1 MSGKKAFKPK
11 ARRPR
16 GFEDKPASVLRAEFR
31 LIEAAVKVYDAW
43 GFEPLQTPAFEYA
56 DALGKFLPDEERP
69 NEGVFALEDDDGQWM
84 ALRYDLTAPLAR
96 FAAENFQDLA
106 KPFRRYQYGDVW
118 RNEKPGPGRF
128 RQFVQCDADTVGAA
142 GPAADAEMIALA
154 SEVMRA
160 AGLRSDI
167 ETPMD
172 GLQSE
177 YVIRVNDRRLLD
189 GVLQKLGAASD
200 ESRLRV
206 LRAIDKF
213 DRLGW
218 EGVALLLGNGREDAS
233 GDFTEGAGLDPQQI
247 GTVRNYLTASFLGGI
262 FYGDDPQPNDELFNE
277 NALVYLGNQFGDTKI
292 GCSAIK
298 ALEAIYECLA
308 ALKVPNRA
316 WQIDTSI
323 VRGLGYY
330 TGTVFEAELLA
341 TAKYADGRK
350 MQFGSVGGGGR
361 YDDLVARFTGQ
372 LVPATGFSFG
382 VSRFA
387 AALAALERGVAEG
400 AEPLV
405 IVLNLEKDRAAD
417 YLALAAELRGAGV
430 RAEAF
435 LGGGN
440 MGKQLKYADR
450 RGADIAVIIGE
461 DERQNGMATIKDLKL
476 GTKLAAEIEDNKTW
490 REEQPAQE
498 TVARGDLVKAILGRI
513 KRASG

>member
-160 AGLRSDI
+160 AGLK
-167 ETPMD
+167 D
-172 GLQSE
+172 GE
-177 YVIRVNDRRLLD
+177 YAVRVNDRRILD
-189 GVLQKLGAASD
+189 GVLEGIGASD
-200 ESRLRV
+200 PNLRMKV
-206 LRAIDKF
+206 LRAADKL
-213 DRLGW
+213 DRLGRD
-218 EGVALLLGNGREDAS
+218 GVAALLGAGRKDES
-233 GDFTEGAGLDPQQI
+233 GDFTEGAKLPDASIEKVLAFLDSTG
-247 GTVRNYLTASFLGGI
+247 GTRGEVIARLA
-262 FYGDDPQPNDELFNE
+262 P
-277 NALVYLGNQFGDTKI
+277 LVSSSETGVAG
-292 GCSAIK
+292 
-298 ALEAIYECLA
+298 LA
-308 ALKVPNRA
+308 ALTEIDAVLTALKVGEDRA
-316 WQIDTSI
+316 VFDPSI

-330 TGTVFEAELLA
+330 TGPVFEAELLA
-341 TAKYADGRK
+341 TATYADGQP

-417 YLALAAELRGAGV
+417 YLALASELRAAGV

-461 DERQNGMATIKDLKL
+461 DERQNGLATIKDLKL
-476 GTKLAAEIEDNKTW
+476 GAKLAAEIEDNRTW

-513 KRASG
+513 KAVQR